1 MSTRSVRPPSLGEAL
16 IPVVLMIAFLGLS
29 VVNAPALPNVP
40 IVTPTLQALAQL
52 PVIGSL
58 LQSGLTPHI
67 PLIFGTVVASLM
79 GLRLGLGWKELER
92 GMVDGIV
99 VALPACLIL
108 MVIGMLIGT
117 WIASGIVPTMIHFG
131 LKLISPSVFLVTTCA
146 ICSLVSLATGSS
158 WSTAGTVGIALIGV
172 GQGLDIPVPLVA
184 GAIISGS
191 YFGDKM
197 SPISDTTVLA
207 PSVAGTDVFTHVRHM
222 VYTTG
227 PSLVIALVL
236 YALIGLRYRADAL
249 DTSGIVAITGALGS
263 RFVVHWALLLPPLLV
278 IVMVTFRIP
287 ALPALLAGSV
297 IGGAT
302 AMVVQGMDL
311 AGVMAVAQT
320 GYAAET
326 GLAAVDALLNRGGM
340 ISMLPTV
347 ALIICAL
354 AFGGVMERTGLLGVI
369 AAAILRAARTTG
381 SLIAATVCTCL
392 GMNIIAP
399 DQYLSIVVPGRMYR
413 EAYHKAGLHPKNLS
427 RALEDSGTITSP
439 LIPWNSCGAYMWAT
453 LGVFPFAY
461 APYAFLNLVNPIVSI
476 CLGYLGWTI
485 EKLPASSPT
494 PPASADTRDRP
505 LSAESRS

>member
-1 MSTRSVRPPSLGEAL
+1 LSTHTSTRAVRPPTLVEAF
-16 IPVVLMIAFLGLS
+16 IPVVLMIAFLGMS
-29 VVNAPALPNVP
+29 VVNASSLPE
-40 IVTPTLQALAQL
+40 L
-52 PVIGSL
+52 PVISPVLRGLAGLPVVGSL
-58 LQSGLTPHI
+58 LHSGLTPHI
-67 PLIFGTVVASLM
+67 PLIFGTVIASLM
-79 GLRLGLGWKELER
+79 GIRLGMTWGEIER

-117 WIASGIVPTMIHFG
+117 WIAAGIVPTMIDLG
-131 LKLISPSVFLVTTCA
+131 LRLISPSVFLFTTCA
-146 ICSLVSLATGSS
+146 ICAIVSLVTGSS

-172 GQGLDIPVPLVA
+172 GHGLNIPLPMVA
-184 GAIISGS
+184 GAIISGA

-227 PSLVIALVL
+227 PSLIIALVL
-236 YALIGLRYRADAL
+236 YALLGLRYGADTMDLAGIESITRAL
-249 DTSGIVAITGALGS
+249 GEKFTIHGAL
-263 RFVVHWALLLPPLLV
+263 LIPPLLV
-278 IVMVTFRIP
+278 IVMVAFRIP

-302 AMVVQGMDL
+302 AMLVQDMSL
-311 AGVMAVAQT
+311 AETMAVAQT

-326 GLAAVDALLNRGGM
+326 GVQAVDTLLNRGGM

-347 ALIICAL
+347 ALIVCAL
-354 AFGGVMERTGLLGVI
+354 SFGGVMERTGMLGVI
-369 AAAILRAARTTG
+369 AAAILRVARTTG
-381 SLIAATVCTCL
+381 SLIAATVCTCV
-392 GMNIIAP
+392 GMNVIAP

-427 RALEDSGTITSP
+427 RALEDAGTITSP

-461 APYAFLNLVNPIVSI
+461 LPYAFLNLINPLVSI
-476 CLGYLGWTI
+476 LLGYLGWTI
-485 EKLPASSPT
+485 TKVPPPEAH
-494 PPASADTRDRP
+494 PPAVPPVSR
-505 LSAESRS
+505 ESRS